1 MGSFS
6 KNRFGLVTSQTLRG
20 NSLVAFVLLSVGLHA
35 GVLLWRSTTVV
46 MHSVYLQAHTAPGL
60 HLAIKGS
67 PEASVHMEAPLETI
81 AVSAEPTYTLKP
93 LITPSVDMQRVWL
106 SPSNPVAQNKP
117 PETALEEVKG
127 LAVASGMFAS
137 LGGSRKKT
145 FSFINPDATSTM
157 SSAGSEIDQLD
168 SIQLVIRAMVKD
180 LGEDLNRQFPT
191 ANEQSCRL
199 QAHSICEERNE
210 ELEKF
215 LSLKAPMLQQLL
227 GATAVKVSVEKGR
240 WLVQLSP

>member
-6 KNRFGLVTSQTLRG
+6 KHRFGLVTSQTLRG
-20 NSLVAFVLLSVGLHA
+20 NTLVACVLLSLGLHA
-35 GVLLWRSTTVV
+35 GVLLWRSTTDV
-46 MHSVYLQAHTAPGL
+46 MPSVYLQAHTAPGL

-67 PEASVHMEAPLETI
+67 PEASVHKEAPLETT
-81 AVSAEPTYTLKP
+81 AVSAEPAYTLKP
-93 LITPSVDMQRVWL
+93 LLPPSVDMQRAWL
-106 SPSNPVAQNKP
+106 SPSNPVAHNKP
-117 PETALEEVKG
+117 PDTVVEAVKG

-137 LGGSRKKT
+137 LGGSRKKA
-145 FSFINPDATSTM
+145 FSFINPDATNTM
-157 SSAGSEIDQLD
+157 SSAGSEIDKID
-168 SIQLVIRAMVKD
+168 SIQLLIRAMVKD

-191 ANEQSCRL
+191 ANAQSCRL
-199 QAHSICEERNE
+199 QAYAICEERNE

-227 GATAVKVSVEKGR
+227 GATAVKVSVEQGR